1 VSLAAKAL
9 SIFQRDL
16 FLFVTNL
23 ATGIIVARSL
33 GPAALGLWVILQ
45 LVPSYAEA
53 LGRFKFDLAAVYVL
67 GKGVYRRE
75 DVLLSINLLALA
87 SSVLVGGLIWW
98 QFEWLTATLFGEA
111 SGEVAAPLMLLLLQI
126 PLQFFYLNYA
136 YIHIADEDVA
146 VYNRMV
152 LVRALT
158 NTALAVVLLL
168 IVGLGLWSVVIAAVV
183 SSACGLLYGWVKLN
197 RSGFRQ
203 PRISWRLLK
212 ELSGYGFHLYTVGVL
227 GQFDVYGTRSIV
239 VLFLAPAQVAFYSLA
254 QGAGLILDRMPQALN
269 TILLPRI
276 SRSNSDESVLLAANA
291 FRITAIFLLISGSL
305 LAVLADVVVTV
316 LYGDGYATAATALRI
331 ILPGVVVAGAASTLV
346 QYFQASGR
354 AALIPRIQLGPLLV
368 QLVAAFT
375 LTNAWGLEGAAL
387 ALCIGMVLR
396 GILEIIV
403 FLRVGQS
410 GMASLIP
417 RVADIRQSVTL
428 VRSWLARVF
437 TTRQPQAD

>member
-1 VSLAAKAL
+1 
-9 SIFQRDL
+9 
-16 FLFVTNL
+16 
-23 ATGIIVARSL
+23 
-33 GPAALGLWVILQ
+33 
-45 LVPSYAEA
+45 
-53 LGRFKFDLAAVYVL
+53 
-67 GKGVYRRE
+67 
-75 DVLLSINLLALA
+75 
-87 SSVLVGGLIWW
+87 
-98 QFEWLTATLFGEA
+98 
-111 SGEVAAPLMLLLLQI
+111 
-126 PLQFFYLNYA
+126 
-136 YIHIADEDVA
+136 
-146 VYNRMV
+146 
-152 LVRALT
+152 
-158 NTALAVVLLL
+158 
-168 IVGLGLWSVVIAAVV
+168 
-183 SSACGLLYGWVKLN
+183 
-197 RSGFRQ
+197 
-203 PRISWRLLK
+203 
-212 ELSGYGFHLYTVGVL
+212 
-227 GQFDVYGTRSIV
+227 
-239 VLFLAPAQVAFYSLA
+239 
-254 QGAGLILDRMPQALN
+254 
-269 TILLPRI
+269 
-276 SRSNSDESVLLAANA
+276 
-291 FRITAIFLLISGSL
+291 
-305 LAVLADVVVTV
+305 VTV